1 MLTETVYSI
10 HITHCT
16 QEKYKTVCIHKSKT
30 RKEGNQQKWKM
41 SNSDDTVD
49 AGTQWVEEREASCQT
64 EDMMVDSFNQTL
76 DMVRQE
82 QEQEEKEEE
91 FGRDEGSQTM
101 LSESVT
107 LAFAILANRSEYHP

>member
-16 QEKYKTVCIHKSKT
+16 QEKYKTVFIHKYKT
-30 RKEGNQQKWKM
+30 RKEGNQWKWKM

-64 EDMMVDSFNQTL
+64 EDMMVDSFNNQTL
-76 DMVRQE
+76 DMVG
-82 QEQEEKEEE
+82 QEQEEEEE
-91 FGRDEGSQTM
+91 FGRDEESQTM

-107 LAFAILANRSEYHP
+107 LAFAILANRSEYQP

>member
-16 QEKYKTVCIHKSKT
+16 QEKYKTVFIHKYKT
-30 RKEGNQQKWKM
+30 RKEGNQWKWKM
-41 SNSDDTVD
+41 SKSDDTLD

-76 DMVRQE
+76 DMVG
-82 QEQEEKEEE
+82 QEQEEGE

-101 LSESVT
+101 LSESFT
-107 LAFAILANRSEYHP
+107 LAFAILANRSVYHP

>member
-1 MLTETVYSI
+1 
-10 HITHCT
+10 
-16 QEKYKTVCIHKSKT
+16 
-30 RKEGNQQKWKM
+30 M
-41 SNSDDTVD
+41 SNLDDTVD
-49 AGTQWVEEREASCQT
+49 AGTQWMEEREEREASCQT

-82 QEQEEKEEE
+82 QEEEEE

-107 LAFAILANRSEYHP
+107 LAFAILANRSEYQP